1 MTAQTN
7 NQCLLKEGGH
17 KAGHQDESSSEAII
31 LIPSSLVAAKK
42 SVRKS
47 SITKKIHLFVC
58 QVDTFSLCGV
68 SQVKI

>member
-31 LIPSSLVAAKK
+31 LIPPSLVAAKK
-42 SVRKS
+42 KVSESQVSLKKS
-47 SITKKIHLFVC
+47 TFLFVKLIRSPC
-58 QVDTFSLCGV
+58 VV
-68 SQVKI
+68 